1 MNSQPFMEIMRI
13 RLSELAAF
21 PAGLGWNRR
30 QLFFSPRE
38 DISVTLLQIASTL
51 SVNRFFRAL
60 RDVDAGLLQ
69 QALHV
74 ARPGI
79 VVRLDNEG
87 QLTQ

>member
-13 RLSELAAF
+13 RLCELAAF

-38 DISVTLLQIASTL
+38 DISVTLLQISQ
-51 SVNRFFRAL
+51 RFVSQPFFQAL